1 MTVKISLILNFKKE
15 VEDEVPTF
23 SPFLSVLLKIAFS
36 WSGSKK
42 ILIDFHSLAVAE
54 DRSVSVSRDII

>member
-1 MTVKISLILNFKKE
+1 M
-15 VEDEVPTF
+15 EDEVPTF

-54 DRSVSVSRDII
+54 DRAVSVSRDII